1 MGLPLFALE
10 RYFAVHEFSAKH
22 LLCCSDCES
31 ISTGELLA
39 MEPGAQEGLLG
50 LRLGYTESPGSPS
63 LRREIARTY
72 RFMAPENV
80 LVCTGA
86 EEAIYLFMHAAL
98 GRGDHIVVQAPCYQ
112 SLAAVAGSLGCKVS
126 RWEAREEDGW
136 APDLRALRTLVTRRT
151 KVIVVNSPHNPTGYH
166 MPETMQREI
175 VELAENRGI
184 ALFSDEVY
192 RGLEQR
198 PSDRLPGACDLG
210 EKTVSLGVMS
220 KTYGLA
226 GLRIGWLATRDKA
239 LLARVAAMKD
249 YTTICASAPSELLA
263 EIALRRAEEL
273 AARNRAIID
282 ANLALLDGFFGKRAD
297 LFSWKRPMAGPI
309 GFPRLLV
316 GKVDGFCDTLVRTSG
331 VLLLPG
337 TVYQD
342 SGNHFRIGFGR
353 ANMPEALRELETF
366 LEKHQL

>member
-1 MGLPLFALE
+1 MLPSFALE
-10 RYFAVHEFSAKH
+10 RYFAAHEFSAAH

-31 ISTGELLA
+31 VSTAELLA
-39 MEPGAQEGLLG
+39 MEPGGQDALLG
-50 LRLGYTESPGSPS
+50 LRLGYTESAGSPS
-63 LRREIARTY
+63 LRREIARLY
-72 RFMAPENV
+72 RSTAPENV
-80 LVCTGA
+80 LVCAGA

-98 GRGDHIVVQAPCYQ
+98 DPGDHVIVHAPCYQ
-112 SLAAVAGSLGCKVS
+112 SLAAVAVSLGCNVS
-126 RWEAREEDGW
+126 PWEAREEDGW
-136 APDLRALRTLVTRRT
+136 APDPRALRRLIGPRT
-151 KVIVVNSPHNPTGYH
+151 KVIVFNSPHNPTGCH
-166 MPETMQREI
+166 VPEATLREI
-175 VELAENRGI
+175 VEIAETRGI

-192 RGLEQR
+192 RGLERQ

-239 LLARVAAMKD
+239 LLSRVAGLKD
-249 YTTICASAPSELLA
+249 YTTICSAAPSELLA
-263 EIALRRAEEL
+263 EIGLRHGEEL

-282 ANLALLDGFFGKRAD
+282 ANLARLDAFFGRHAD
-297 LFSWKRPMAGPI
+297 LFSWERPRAGPI

-316 GKVDGFCDTLVRTSG
+316 GDVDGFCDELVRTRG

-342 SGNHFRIGFGR
+342 RGNHFRIGFGR
-353 ANMPEALRELETF
+353 ASMPEALGELEAF
-366 LEKHQL
+366 LEKRRS